1 MSSSIPVKHYRLRN
15 LVETDRPDLVFE
27 INMQLQDVQSGYR
40 ESANSFFKASW
51 LEDRELGWAQDMV
64 CKLEEP
70 NLEEIAPP
78 LDVQWPDFSEE
89 KIVRHLVRYFFC
101 PIWKNYALGIYSHS
115 SESREEFIQR
125 CRDLLSG
132 QRLEQLKKFQDVFVH
147 RFLELREKLV
157 KDTVEGDWDEVW
169 KRRRLIRI
177 RELFS
182 VVQHDLSRW
191 TADNQDSTL
200 PMEVDWRVEEDPAL
214 QDRLDDLR
222 EEFATA
228 IGRIHSESEQEAKQI
243 EVYEVP
249 VTSSQIEIV
258 SKGIIWNSTCKED
271 RN

>member
-1 MSSSIPVKHYRLRN
+1 MRN
-15 LVETDRPDLVFE
+15 LVETDRPVLVFE

-40 ESANSFFKASW
+40 ESANGFFKASW
-51 LEDRELGWAQDMV
+51 LEDRDLGWAQDMV

-70 NLEEIAPP
+70 NLEEITPP
-78 LDVQWPDFSEE
+78 SDLHWPDFSEE
-89 KIVRHLVRYFFC
+89 KIVRYLVSYYRC

-115 SESREEFIQR
+115 SESREEFVQR
-125 CRDLLSG
+125 CRDRLSG
-132 QRLEQLKKFQDVFVH
+132 QRLGQVKKFQDVFVH

-157 KDTVEGDWDEVW
+157 KDTVEGDWDEAW

-191 TADNQDSTL
+191 TADNQDLTF
-200 PMEVDWRVEEDPAL
+200 PMEIDWRVEEDPAF

-222 EEFATA
+222 DEFTAT
-228 IGRIHSESEQEAKQI
+228 IGRIYRESEQEAKQI
-243 EVYEVP
+243 EVYEVS

-258 SKGIIWNSTCKED
+258 SKGIIWNSISKED